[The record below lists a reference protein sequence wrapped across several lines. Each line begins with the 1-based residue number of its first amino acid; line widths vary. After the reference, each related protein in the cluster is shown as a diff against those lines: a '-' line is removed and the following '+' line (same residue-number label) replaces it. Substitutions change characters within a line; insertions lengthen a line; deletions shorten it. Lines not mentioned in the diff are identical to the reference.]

1 MCADE
6 QLSSKREPYFP
17 GNYEWA
23 PGGGGGGREM
33 VTGREG
39 ARTSRQKI
47 FFPFLVAS
55 LGISFS
61 LKRNPP
67 PPSCL
72 ASPSSLLFVPVS
84 LRARA
89 FHAQLRV
96 FSRK

>member
-39 ARTSRQKI
+39 GRAHFSTKDLFSISRGVVRYQ
-47 FFPFLVAS
+47 
-55 LGISFS
+55 
-61 LKRNPP
+61 
-67 PPSCL
+67 
-72 ASPSSLLFVPVS
+72 LLS
-84 LRARA
+84 
-89 FHAQLRV
+89 QT
-96 FSRK
+96 